1 MEEELFVSGRN
12 LHHIDPNL
20 EIWGFPIA
28 FYLFLGGLAAGIL
41 LFASVVVLLGKED
54 KLPATAKWA
63 PLITP
68 ILLTV
73 GLLALIVDL
82 SHKLYVWQLYLTIR
96 LESPMS
102 WGAWVLLIVTPISFL
117 WAFADLRSLF
127 PKLDWK
133 LPMLYKIETFVRE
146 NRKII
151 AWILIPLCIILGIY
165 TGILLSAFNARP
177 LWNSTILG
185 PLFLISGLSTAA
197 AAIILFAKS
206 HYEAALFSK
215 IDIILI
221 IIEIGLVIHLIMGYY
236 AGTEMQVE
244 AVDILIKGELS
255 TMFFVFFIFLGLIV
269 PLITEIFELL
279 GTKIPIF
286 VPALL
291 VLMGGLVFR
300 ILMVEAGQLSRILY

>member
-41 LFASVVVLLGKED
+41 FFASIVVLLDKED
-54 KLPATAKWA
+54 KLPATARWA
-63 PLITP
+63 PLIVP
-68 ILLTV
+68 LLLTV

-82 SHKLYVWQLYLTIR
+82 SHKFYVWQLYLTIR

-117 WAFADLRSLF
+117 WAFADLRKLF
-127 PKLDWK
+127 PNLDWK
-133 LPMLYKIETFVRE
+133 FSFLYKLESFVRD

-151 AWILIPLCIILGIY
+151 AWILIPLCVILGIY

-197 AAIILFAKS
+197 AAIILFSKS
-206 HYEAALFSK
+206 HYETALFSK
-215 IDIILI
+215 IDVILI
-221 IIEIGLVIHLIMGYY
+221 IIEIGLIIHLIMGYY

-244 AVDILIKGELS
+244 AVNILINGELS

-269 PLITEIFELL
+269 PLVTEIFELL
-279 GTKIPIF
+279 GTKIPTF

>member
-20 EIWGFPIA
+20 EIWHFPIA

-41 LFASVVVLLGKED
+41 FFASIVVLLDKED
-54 KLPATAKWA
+54 KLPATARWA
-63 PLITP
+63 PLIVP
-68 ILLTV
+68 LLLTV

-117 WAFADLRSLF
+117 WAFADLRKLF

-133 LPMLYKIETFVRE
+133 FPLLYKLEKLIRD

-151 AWILIPLCIILGIY
+151 AWILIPLCVILGIY

-197 AAIILFAKS
+197 ATIILFSKS
-206 HYEAALFSK
+206 HFESSLFSK

-221 IIEIGLVIHLIMGYY
+221 IIEIGLIIHLIMGYY

-244 AVDILIKGELS
+244 AVNILINGELS

-269 PLITEIFELL
+269 PLVIEVFELL
-279 GTKIPIF
+279 GTKIPVFI
-286 VPALL
+286 PALL
-291 VLMGGLVFR
+291 VLIGGLVFR
-300 ILMVEAGQLSRILY
+300 MLMVEAGQLSRILY